1 MTNGEKMQADFP
13 DIEMWGESKDTLDYS
28 LGGMIHRVMKS
39 WWNAEYKEPTTK
51 NDLEIVMDA
60 MEYRTNAL
68 IENIKSEIMH
78 FANAHCS
85 GDDINIYDVFKV
97 IDDCCKAENLTTKND
112 LGVKLISKEDALD
125 CVNWGYSFSDIYKKI
140 SDLPLVTP
148 IKPKGYWIEE
158 FNDIEGEVRFTCSNC
173 RKYQLFGTDFCYH
186 CGSDNR
192 EVEK

>member
-1 MTNGEKMQADFP
+1 MTNGEKMKADFP
-13 DIEMWGESKDTLDYS
+13 DIEMWGESNDTLDYS
-28 LGGMIHRVMKS
+28 LGGMVHRVTKK
-39 WWNAEYKEPTTK
+39 WWYAEYKEPTTK
-51 NDLEIVMDA
+51 NE
-60 MEYRTNAL
+60 
-68 IENIKSEIMH
+68 
-78 FANAHCS
+78 
-85 GDDINIYDVFKV
+85 
-97 IDDCCKAENLTTKND
+97 

-158 FNDIEGEVRFTCSNC
+158 FYDEEGEVRFTCSNC